1 VQTQVLI
8 IRVPFI
14 AANGDNHVQMSKFV
28 ALIFLASAMLAGCSS
43 TPVAQ
48 VPAQPAAA
56 PMPTP
61 ATSSTPKPV
70 ASSTVATV
78 SLAPHLD
85 PKSLISTER
94 SVYFDFDVFSI
105 KSEYSALI
113 ERHGKYLASKPAL
126 SIKIEGNADERGS
139 AEYNLALG
147 QKRAQAV
154 LQALKIY
161 GAKEGQMEAVSW
173 GKERP
178 KATGHDET
186 AWAENRRADLVYPKQ

>member
-1 VQTQVLI
+1 MPRI
-8 IRVPFI
+8 
-14 AANGDNHVQMSKFV
+14 G
-28 ALIFLASAMLAGCSS
+28 ALILLAGAVLAGCSS
-43 TPVAQ
+43 TPVTPPPTK
-48 VPAQPAAA
+48 PAAVPAAA
-56 PMPTP
+56 PMPAP
-61 ATSSTPKPV
+61 LSSSAPKPV

-78 SLAPHLD
+78 TLPPHLD
-85 PKSLISTER
+85 PKNLISTER

-105 KSEYSALI
+105 KSEYAALI

-126 SIKIEGNADERGS
+126 AIKIEGNADERGS

-186 AWAENRRADLVYPKQ
+186 AWAENRRADIIYPKQ